1 MQESDQEHTEICH
14 QAAFPAAFLKVAG
27 IMKPMSKMSLF
38 YIVLKNEIF
47 QVCFCWLRPFLSC
60 ELLIT

>member
-47 QVCFCWLRPFLSC
+47 QVCFC
-60 ELLIT
+60 